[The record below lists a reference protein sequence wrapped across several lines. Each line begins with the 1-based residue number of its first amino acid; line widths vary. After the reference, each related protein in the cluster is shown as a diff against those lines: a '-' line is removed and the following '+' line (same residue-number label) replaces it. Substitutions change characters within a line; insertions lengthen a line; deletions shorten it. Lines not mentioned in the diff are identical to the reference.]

1 MVRVGILSVLLRVV
15 VFLFGDK
22 SDPEVNLQIGHV
34 ITDVQE
40 NHVLD
45 WLADNLALI
54 MFVSMFFFIFIGYPV
69 AFIMGGLSLIFA
81 LVGVWLGTFNLIGL
95 SDIVL
100 RMWGGVA
107 NDPVLASI
115 PMFIFMGAILERSGS
130 AKDMLD
136 ATEVLLKRC
145 PGALAVSVMVMGT
158 ILAAPIGVVGAAVIT
173 LSVIALPQM
182 LAAGYDKRL
191 AIGTIASAGTLGILI
206 PPAIMLVV
214 MAEMLATSAGN
225 LFLAAI
231 MPGFLLSGLYL
242 VYIILV
248 AIFRPGAA
256 PKLPPGYGPQT
267 RSAFWYALWRGLF
280 PMTALLVIVLGSI
293 FAGWATPTESGAVG
307 VLGSMFIAA
316 LNKRL
321 TFKMMNEAIY
331 SSCRAN
337 GLVFLIFLG
346 ATGFSYV
353 FRVLGGDDLMISTLA
368 YFGIDTKWEMLAFI
382 MVLVFL
388 LGFPFEWIEIC
399 LIVLPVFGP
408 ILLKF
413 DFSDHIGNNAALM
426 TWFGTLVA
434 VNLQTAFMTPPF
446 GATLFY
452 MKGTAPPGVTMSD
465 VFRAMYPFV
474 ALQVLGLGLC
484 IYFPSISLWL
494 PNWPASWSRLSAPT
508 ASQRGNTRGQAW
520 ATCGAGSA
528 VSASA
533 CRPAPPSRHRGFHR
547 GRRGPGRRLRDRAG
561 RGSGSSSLCLR
572 DARSRASVRRCL
584 APSRR
589 DNSPAHPPSTS
600 APYRAPPADR

>member
-1 MVRVGILSVLLRVV
+1 
-15 VFLFGDK
+15 
-22 SDPEVNLQIGHV
+22 
-34 ITDVQE
+34 
-40 NHVLD
+40 VLD
-45 WLADNLALI
+45 WLADHLALI
-54 MFVSMFFFIFIGYPV
+54 MFVSMFFLIFLGYPV
-69 AFIMGGLSLIFA
+69 AFIMGGMALLFA
-81 LVGVWLGTFNLIGL
+81 VAGSWLGIFKLIGL
-95 SDIVL
+95 SDVVL
-100 RMWGGVA
+100 RMWAGVA
-107 NDPVLASI
+107 ADPVLASI

-136 ATEVLLKRC
+136 ATVVLLRWC

-225 LFLAAI
+225 LFLSAI

-242 VYIILV
+242 VYIILIS
-248 AIFRPGAA
+248 IFKKGAA
-256 PKLPPGYGPQT
+256 PKLPPDFGPQT

-316 LNKRL
+316 LNGRC
-321 TFKMMNEAIY
+321 TFRMMNEAIF
-331 SSCRAN
+331 STCKAN

-353 FRVLGGDDLMISTLA
+353 FRVLGGDELMMSTLA
-368 YFGIDTKWEMLAFI
+368 YVGIDTKWEMLAFI
-382 MVLVFL
+382 MVLIFL

-408 ILLKF
+408 ILARY
-413 DFSDHIGNNAALM
+413 DFSDHGVNNAALM

-452 MKGTAPPGVTMSD
+452 MKGTAPPGVTMQD
-465 VFRAMYPFV
+465 VFRGMYPFV
-474 ALQVLGLGLC
+474 ALQVVGLLLC
-484 IYFPSISLWL
+484 IYYPGISLWL
-494 PNWPASWSRLSAPT
+494 PRL
-508 ASQRGNTRGQAW
+508 
-520 ATCGAGSA
+520 AG
-528 VSASA
+528 
-533 CRPAPPSRHRGFHR
+533 F
-547 GRRGPGRRLRDRAG
+547 LE
-561 RGSGSSSLCLR
+561 
-572 DARSRASVRRCL
+572 
-584 APSRR
+584 
-589 DNSPAHPPSTS
+589 
-600 APYRAPPADR
+600 

>member
-1 MVRVGILSVLLRVV
+1 MTMLS
-15 VFLFGDK
+15 
-22 SDPEVNLQIGHV
+22 
-34 ITDVQE
+34 
-40 NHVLD
+40 D
-45 WLADNLALI
+45 WLADYLALI
-54 MFVSMFFFIFIGYPV
+54 MFGSMFFFIFIGYPV
-69 AFIMGGLSLIFA
+69 AFIMGGLALIFA
-81 LVGVWLGTFNLIGL
+81 LVGSWLGVFRLVGL

-130 AKDMLD
+130 AKAMLS
-136 ATEVLLKRC
+136 ATEVLLKWC
-145 PGALAVSVMVMGT
+145 PGALAVAVMVMGT

-214 MAEMLATSAGN
+214 MAEMLQTSAGN
-225 LFLAAI
+225 LFLSAI

-242 VYIILV
+242 VYIVAV
-248 AIFRPGAA
+248 AILRPGAA
-256 PKLPPGYGPQT
+256 PKLPPDYGPQT
-267 RSAFWYALWRGLF
+267 RGEFWWAIWSGLF
-280 PMTALLVIVLGSI
+280 PMTALLVVVLGSI

-307 VLGSMFIAA
+307 VIGSMLIAA
-316 LNKRL
+316 VNNRL
-321 TFKMMNEAIY
+321 TIKMLNESIFD
-331 SSCRAN
+331 SCRAN
-337 GLVFLIFLG
+337 GLVFMIFLG

-353 FRVLGGDDLMISTLA
+353 FRVLGGDDAMIAALQ
-368 YFGIDTKWEMLAFI
+368 YFGITTKWEMLTFV
-382 MVLVFL
+382 MVLIFL

-408 ILLKF
+408 ILMKY

-426 TWFGTLVA
+426 TWFATLVA

-474 ALQVLGLGLC
+474 ALQVVGLMLC
-484 IYFPSISLWL
+484 IYFPGISLWL
-494 PNWPASWSRLSAPT
+494 PRL
-508 ASQRGNTRGQAW
+508 
-520 ATCGAGSA
+520 AG
-528 VSASA
+528 
-533 CRPAPPSRHRGFHR
+533 F
-547 GRRGPGRRLRDRAG
+547 LE
-561 RGSGSSSLCLR
+561 
-572 DARSRASVRRCL
+572 
-584 APSRR
+584 
-589 DNSPAHPPSTS
+589 
-600 APYRAPPADR
+600 